1 MEKFGILDC
10 AKKYP
15 NKVSGGER
23 QRAAIAKAIIND
35 PDLLFSDE
43 PTGSLDH
50 GNTVNMMSM
59 FKELNEDGHTIIM
72 VTHDNY
78 CASFGNRIVYLHDK
92 KIQRELNLEEN
103 QNIDAFIGGRK

>member
-15 NKVSGGER
+15 NKVSGEER
-23 QRAAIAKAIIND
+23 QRAAIARVIIND
-35 PDLLFSDE
+35 PDLLFLDE

-59 FKELNEDGHTIIM
+59 FKELNEDGQTIIM
-72 VTHDNY
+72 VTHANY